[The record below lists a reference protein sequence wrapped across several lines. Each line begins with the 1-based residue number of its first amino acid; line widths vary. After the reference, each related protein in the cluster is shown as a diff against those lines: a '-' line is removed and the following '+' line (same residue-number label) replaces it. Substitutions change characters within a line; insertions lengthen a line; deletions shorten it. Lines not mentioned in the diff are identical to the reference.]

1 LPPCDKPMVC
11 GTLGDEKTVKIDKVS
26 GKLATEY
33 TPYTQIEEKKY
44 FSVHDILYYVNTN
57 DPLGDP
63 LSDPTKDPQ
72 YFLWEK
78 PVQEWAAKQ
87 GYVSESPPT
96 EYDDVHLSELQPSLS
111 WLEPSNGAVYW
122 SKRSDSQCLG

>member
-1 LPPCDKPMVC
+1 MRAMTQGTPVKEFVKEVLPPCDKPMVC

-63 LSDPTKDPQ
+63 LSDPTKDLNIFFGKSQ
-72 YFLWEK
+72 F
-78 PVQEWAAKQ
+78 
-87 GYVSESPPT
+87 
-96 EYDDVHLSELQPSLS
+96 
-111 WLEPSNGAVYW
+111 
-122 SKRSDSQCLG
+122 RSGC